1 MNYDWNEME
10 INNLEM
16 RKREKWTLI
25 WLQVA
30 IKNSKYLF

>member
-1 MNYDWNEME
+1 MNYDWNEIE

-25 WLQVA
+25 WPQVA